1 MGSVTIVAFFVLIE
15 TYRNGQLEGDVE
27 WRQWTQSRVADTTV
41 ALLEDGVSNNYE
53 KQNISFLSR
62 WRVHARA
69 VRFSGHSAWRNL
81 G

>member
-53 KQNISFLSR
+53 K
-62 WRVHARA
+62 
-69 VRFSGHSAWRNL
+69 
-81 G
+81 